1 MIKSVRTFAL
11 PFVQCKTVKLRIH
24 LHNNV
29 KICCIINSWIEISTT
44 RHVQQVMLILYFLM
58 RLYFFTQIHKKKLRY
73 ANSKGY
79 DIHTESEIKGN
90 HGWI

>member
-1 MIKSVRTFAL
+1 
-11 PFVQCKTVKLRIH
+11 
-24 LHNNV
+24 
-29 KICCIINSWIEISTT
+29 
-44 RHVQQVMLILYFLM
+44 M

-90 HGWI
+90 HG